1 MLITD
6 LGPKLKVSVNN
17 EIFYFEKNK
26 LYQQLLSSN
35 LLKLTSLKELKP
47 LFIIGIPNNIKDFL
61 KQKIQLYKDSFTINS
76 FTYKNKEYWL
86 DSKTRSSLYNLSK
99 SNLDKIEFILGNEII
114 NITPNKLQDF
124 INNLEIYAYRCFVN
138 TRKHLINVDGLSK
151 LEDIINYDYTT
162 GYPEKITLE

>member
-61 KQKIQLYKDSFTINS
+61 K
-76 FTYKNKEYWL
+76 
-86 DSKTRSSLYNLSK
+86 
-99 SNLDKIEFILGNEII
+99 
-114 NITPNKLQDF
+114 
-124 INNLEIYAYRCFVN
+124 
-138 TRKHLINVDGLSK
+138 
-151 LEDIINYDYTT
+151 
-162 GYPEKITLE
+162 